1 MSRALALLAVDPKG
15 LGGAVLHGQADDRR
29 DSVLALFDQLV
40 GAQRVRRRLPPG
52 MAAERLHGGLDL
64 AATLSAGRPVEERGL
79 LAVAE
84 GGVITL
90 PMAERAGGPV
100 VAALLGM
107 LDSGSGTTL
116 LALDESMAGEEPVA
130 AALRERLPF
139 RLRLDDQGHD
149 APDER
154 PTLQELAAARNR
166 LPHVTVGE
174 EAMRSICHTAMAL
187 GVGSS
192 RADVLAVRAARAN
205 AALEGRTDVSEADV
219 SVACALV
226 LAPRATRVPDM
237 PPEPPA
243 ATPEENDPA
252 PDTGEAEQPVSEMAD
267 RVLEAT
273 TAALSPG
280 MLEGLRQQGG
290 GKARGK
296 SAASTV
302 TPRHGRRIGSRAG
315 DPRTG
320 ARLDLVDTLR
330 AAAPWQRLRGAR
342 PGKVAVRRQDFRVQ
356 RCKAKNGT
364 TIIFCVDASGSSAL
378 HRMAE
383 AKGAVEL
390 LLAESYVRRDRAA
403 LISFRGSK
411 AEILLPPTRSLA
423 RAKRALAALPGGGG
437 TPLAAALVA
446 AGQLASQVAAERD
459 AGSVLLVLLTD
470 ARANVALDGTG
481 GRPRA
486 ESDAEGAA
494 RALRSMGVPSLLI
507 DTAPRPGAF
516 AASIASA
523 MGGRYIALP
532 TADAQRVRG
541 AVEATREGLRAS

>member
-1 MSRALALLAVDPKG
+1 
-15 LGGAVLHGQADDRR
+15 
-29 DSVLALFDQLV
+29 
-40 GAQRVRRRLPPG
+40 
-52 MAAERLHGGLDL
+52 
-64 AATLSAGRPVEERGL
+64 
-79 LAVAE
+79 
-84 GGVITL
+84 
-90 PMAERAGGPV
+90 
-100 VAALLGM
+100 
-107 LDSGSGTTL
+107 
-116 LALDESMAGEEPVA
+116 
-130 AALRERLPF
+130 
-139 RLRLDDQGHD
+139 
-149 APDER
+149 
-154 PTLQELAAARNR
+154 
-166 LPHVTVGE
+166 
-174 EAMRSICHTAMAL
+174 
-187 GVGSS
+187 VGSS
-192 RADVLAVRAARAN
+192 RADVLTVRAARAH
-205 AALEGRTDVSEADV
+205 AALEGRAEVGEADV
-219 SVACALV
+219 AVACALV
-226 LAPRATRVPDM
+226 LAPRATRLPEM

-243 ATPEENDPA
+243 PAPEENSASPEE
-252 PDTGEAEQPVSEMAD
+252 GQEEQSVSEMAD

-273 TAALSPG
+273 RAALSPE
-280 MLEGLRQQGG
+280 MLAGLRQHGG
-290 GKARGK
+290 GRSRGK
-296 SAASTV
+296 SAAQAV

-330 AAAPWQRLRGAR
+330 AAAPWQRLRGAA

-403 LISFRGSK
+403 LISFRGVR

-459 AGSVLLVLLTD
+459 GGSVLLVLLTD

-486 ESDAEGAA
+486 EADAESAA
-494 RALRSMGVPSLLI
+494 RALRSLGVPTLLI

-516 AASIASA
+516 AASLAA
-523 MGGRYIALP
+523 MMGGRYIALP
-532 TADAQRVRG
+532 TADARGVKG
-541 AVEATREGLRAS
+541 AVQAAREGLGTS

>member
-1 MSRALALLAVDPKG
+1 MRRALALLAVDPVG
-15 LGGAVLHGQADDRR
+15 LRGAVLHGHADDRR
-29 DSVLALFDQLV
+29 DEVLALFDGLLDV
-40 GAQRVRRRLPPG
+40 DRVRRRLPPG

-64 AATLSAGRPVEERGL
+64 AATLATGRPVQERGL

-84 GGVITL
+84 GGVLTL
-90 PMAERAGGPV
+90 PMAERAAGPV

-107 LDSGSGTTL
+107 LDHTGGTTL
-116 LALDESMAGEEPVA
+116 LALDESMPDEPPVA
-130 AALRERLPF
+130 TALRERLPF
-139 RLRLDDQGHD
+139 LLKMDGGE
-149 APDER
+149 DEACAW
-154 PTLQELAAARNR
+154 PTPTELAAARAR
-166 LPHVTVGE
+166 LPGVTVGD
-174 EAMRSICHTAMAL
+174 EAMRVICHTAVAL

-192 RADVLAVRAARAN
+192 RADVLAVRAARAH
-205 AALEGRTDVSEADV
+205 AALEGRAEVAEADV
-219 SVACALV
+219 AVACALV
-226 LAPRATRVPDM
+226 LAPRATRLPET

-243 ATPEENDPA
+243 PAPEEQAASP
-252 PDTGEAEQPVSEMAD
+252 EQGQEDQAVGEMAD

-273 TAALSPG
+273 RAALSPE

-296 SAASTV
+296 SAAGTM

-330 AAAPWQRLRGAR
+330 AAAPWQRLRGAT

-403 LISFRGSK
+403 LISFRGTR

-446 AGQLASQVAAERD
+446 AGQLASQVSAERD
-459 AGSVLLVLLTD
+459 GGSVLLVLLTD

-486 ESDAEGAA
+486 EADAETAA
-494 RALRSMGVPSLLI
+494 RALRAMAVPVLLI

-516 AASIASA
+516 AASLAAA

-532 TADAQRVRG
+532 TADAAGVKG
-541 AVEATREGLRAS
+541 AVQAAREGLKAS

>member
-1 MSRALALLAVDPKG
+1 MIQRALSLLLVDPVG
-15 LGGAVLHGQADDRR
+15 LRGAVLHGHADDRR
-29 DSVLALFDQLV
+29 DALLTLFDGLLESE
-40 GAQRVRRRLPPG
+40 RVRRRLPPG

-64 AATLSAGRPVEERGL
+64 AATLAAGRPVLERGL
-79 LAVAE
+79 MAVAKH
-84 GGVITL
+84 GVLTL
-90 PMAERAGGPV
+90 PMAERTAGPV
-100 VAALLGM
+100 VAALIGM
-107 LDSGSGTTL
+107 LDDSSGTTL
-116 LALDESMAGEEPVA
+116 LALDESMPEESPVA

-139 RLRLDDQGHD
+139 LLRLDAVPRD
-149 APDER
+149 DEDEF
-154 PTLQELAAARNR
+154 PSPGEISAARAR
-166 LPHVTVGE
+166 LARTTVGE
-174 EAMRSICHTAMAL
+174 DAMRSICHTAMAL

-192 RADVLAVRAARAN
+192 RADVLTARAARAH
-205 AALEGRTDVSEADV
+205 AALQGRAAVTEEDVA
-219 SVACALV
+219 VACALV
-226 LAPRATRVPDM
+226 LAPRATRLPEM

-243 ATPEENDPA
+243 PSAEERAAQEEGRD
-252 PDTGEAEQPVSEMAD
+252 EQPVGEMAD

-273 TAALSPG
+273 RASLSPE
-280 MLEGLRQQGG
+280 MLEGLRQHGG

-296 SAASTV
+296 SAATAV

-330 AAAPWQRLRGAR
+330 AAAPWQRLRGAG
-342 PGKVAVRRQDFRVQ
+342 PGRVAVRKQDFRVQ

-403 LISFRGSK
+403 LISFRGIR

-459 AGSVLLVLLTD
+459 GGSVLLVILTD

-486 ESDAEGAA
+486 EADAEVAA
-494 RALRSMGVPSLLI
+494 RALRSVAVPALLI

-516 AASIASA
+516 AASLAAA

-532 TADAQRVRG
+532 TADAQGVRG
-541 AVEATREGLRAS
+541 AVQAAREGLKAS

>member
-1 MSRALALLAVDPKG
+1 MQRALALLAVDPVG
-15 LGGAVLHGQADDRR
+15 LRGAVLLGHADERR
-29 DSVLALFDQLV
+29 DTMLVLFDGLLHE
-40 GAQRVRRRLPPG
+40 GRVRRRLPPG

-64 AATLSAGRPVEERGL
+64 AATLAAGRPVQERGL
-79 LAVAE
+79 LAVAQ
-84 GGVITL
+84 GGVLTL
-90 PMAERAGGPV
+90 PMAERASGPV
-100 VAALLGM
+100 VAALLSV
-107 LDSGSGTTL
+107 LDDAGGTTL
-116 LALDESMAGEEPVA
+116 LALDESMPGESPVA

-139 RLRLDDQGHD
+139 LLQMDAAQGE
-149 APDER
+149 AGGWPTPD
-154 PTLQELAAARNR
+154 ELAAARAR
-166 LPHVTVGE
+166 LPLVTMTDG
-174 EAMRSICHTAMAL
+174 AMTSICHTAMAL

-192 RADVLAVRAARAN
+192 RADVFAVRAARAH
-205 AALEGRTDVSEADV
+205 AALEGRAEVTEADV
-219 SVACALV
+219 AVACALV
-226 LAPRATRVPDM
+226 LAPRATRLPEM

-243 ATPEENDPA
+243 PAPEEQSSA
-252 PDTGEAEQPVSEMAD
+252 PEDGQQDQSVGEMAD

-273 TAALSPG
+273 RAALSPE
-280 MLEGLRQQGG
+280 MLEGLRQHGG
-290 GKARGK
+290 GKARGR
-296 SAASTV
+296 SAAHAV

-330 AAAPWQRLRGAR
+330 AAAPWQRLRGAK

-403 LISFRGSK
+403 LISFRGTR

-446 AGQLASQVAAERD
+446 AGQLALQVAAERD
-459 AGSVLLVLLTD
+459 GGSVLLVLLTD

-486 ESDAEGAA
+486 EADAETAA
-494 RALRSMGVPSLLI
+494 RALRSMGVPILLI

-516 AASIASA
+516 AASLAA
-523 MGGRYIALP
+523 TMGGRYIALP
-532 TADAQRVRG
+532 TADAQGVKG
-541 AVEATREGLRAS
+541 AVQAAREGLKAS